1 MLEGVGFETTHT
13 RLGRTAS
20 KDQRDGRALAV
31 FDIVASASA
40 TTEAKLALVDGRGHD
55 DGGCV
60 EQVGEGGSELHDCS
74 GLDVVS

>member
-1 MLEGVGFETTHT
+1 MLDDGELLETYAG
-13 RLGRTAS
+13 LGRTAGE
-20 KDQRDGRALAV
+20 DQSDRRALAV
-31 FDIVASASA
+31 FDVVASASA
-40 TTEAKLALVDGRGHD
+40 ATETELTLVDGRGHD